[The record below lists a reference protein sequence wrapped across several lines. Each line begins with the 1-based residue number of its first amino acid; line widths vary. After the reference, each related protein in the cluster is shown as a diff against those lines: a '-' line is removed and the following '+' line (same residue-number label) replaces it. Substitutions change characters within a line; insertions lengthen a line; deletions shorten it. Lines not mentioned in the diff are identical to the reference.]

1 MISQY
6 GAEDELKQVE
16 WVACIDRRIFKP
28 YKSAVFNQAA
38 TLCARDYGLD
48 SQSIIDCANVFFEI
62 SLGRRRI
69 SAPSGCR

>member
-1 MISQY
+1 MISQF

-28 YKSAVFNQAA
+28 YKNAVFNQAA

-48 SQSIIDCANVFFEI
+48 SQSIIDCASVFI
-62 SLGRRRI
+62 QKILGRRRI
-69 SAPSGCR
+69 SAPSSCR